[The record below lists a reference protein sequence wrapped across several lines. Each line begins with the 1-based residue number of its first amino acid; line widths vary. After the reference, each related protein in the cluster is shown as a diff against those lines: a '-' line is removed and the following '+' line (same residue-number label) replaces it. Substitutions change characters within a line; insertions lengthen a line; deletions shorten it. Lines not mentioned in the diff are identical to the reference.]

1 MAVTT
6 TDSTQQIPRS
16 KKAPPPPE
24 PFGFAK
30 RIGFLLAFVKHF
42 NVEKL
47 AAGLSVES
55 GDAMGYF
62 CFLTKFYRSSFCFP
76 NIKLLETK
84 NLSQAVRYPLQRK
97 INSAWHQNGIP
108 IFFCDGGLQVFRNV
122 GPETSNL
129 QRQKMLTPRTFLEQE
144 NEETP

>member
-1 MAVTT
+1 MAQTSVCKKDDPGHTAVTT

-47 AAGLSVES
+47 ARAFQWSPG
-55 GDAMGYF
+55 M
-62 CFLTKFYRSSFCFP
+62 
-76 NIKLLETK
+76 LL
-84 NLSQAVRYPLQRK
+84 
-97 INSAWHQNGIP
+97 
-108 IFFCDGGLQVFRNV
+108 V
-122 GPETSNL
+122 G
-129 QRQKMLTPRTFLEQE
+129 F
-144 NEETP
+144 